1 MIKEDPVLAPFQ
13 PVQDAF
19 QGSYAE
25 EYEWT
30 PSQRTRPAEN
40 VTPYSEPDY
49 KQTALTVLINRVL
62 VQGNICL
69 K

>member
-1 MIKEDPVLAPFQ
+1 MIKEDPVLP
-13 PVQDAF
+13 PVQTAQDAF

-25 EYEWT
+25 EYDGS
-30 PSQRTRPAEN
+30 PSHRSDPAEN

-49 KQTALTVLINRVL
+49 KQIALAVFTDRVL
-62 VQGNICL
+62 VQGNIFL